1 MVSSLHRARP
11 PLSDIH
17 VCDERVLASTRAG
30 NIGVL
35 FDESLSMVPQVTAM
49 CKSAFYRLRKI
60 RLIRKHLT
68 FDAAQLLVQALVT
81 SKLDYCNSL
90 LYGLPKN
97 VIKQLRRVQN
107 AAARVVTLSPKFCR
121 IKPVLTN
128 LHWFPIDLLIEFKI
142 LTRLSMDL
150 LLFILKIFFKVT
162 PSTGS

>member
-1 MVSSLHRARP
+1 M
-11 PLSDIH
+11 
-17 VCDERVLASTRAG
+17 
-30 NIGVL
+30 
-35 FDESLSMVPQVTAM
+35 
-49 CKSAFYRLRKI
+49 
-60 RLIRKHLT
+60 
-68 FDAAQLLVQALVT
+68 
-81 SKLDYCNSL
+81 
-90 LYGLPKN
+90 
-97 VIKQLRRVQN
+97 IKQLRRVQN